1 MADGSTR
8 APSYSSSFP
17 RVRTQPFEAVTD
29 FAEVRDLLQKG
40 DLKRAGPT
48 IEQLMTGCAGIARLE
63 VVLLYGEYLLRCG
76 RPFSA
81 TRVLRSL
88 NKRFRNNF
96 RFRLLHAKAMADMG
110 RMDLARAAGRE
121 LAKSPGEN
129 RNRAKQLVAE
139 IDGILTGASAHKQY
153 ATNVS
158 AFESTL
164 GLTGDALFTP
174 PALKKLDEHLGN
186 IQDMD
191 EEMTE
196 VVARQWGF
204 FFGEYL
210 VRRFGAQ
217 WRWSLSPGL
226 SRIKMPLRTGS
237 LELFPDLWIMWS
249 LSRPEHQLSE
259 FVRVLLELAGV
270 EQAEIEMEAGS
281 PSGFL
286 QGDTSEQPPEPLSEA
301 LRYAVEVAS
310 RGIPVRGLG
319 LHADCPW
326 CRLRV
331 PLLLETQHGPT
342 AVLFVTDPKQKAN
355 FERYLDMLSLSQ
367 YGQTRWSVRNQ
378 RGRVSHPSLQIYEAP
393 DRAVRAALVARR
405 MCTPNPSENAR
416 WATIICE
423 MLLKISLDGRPS
435 TIAMVQEAIIDQ
447 IRPGGR
453 ARWGV
458 LYENR
463 SSILFMLT
471 CYLGEI
477 LRNRYGGR
485 WGVDRL
491 SGQKT
496 GPTAGLELPDLRYNL
511 GIQVLKT
518 FHNGKEDPL
527 LPSTIEYA
535 RRAQS

>member
-1 MADGSTR
+1 MADVSTR
-8 APSYSSSFP
+8 SPSLSSSFP

-29 FAEVRDLLQKG
+29 FAEVRDLLGKG

-48 IEQLMTGCAGIARLE
+48 IEQLMTGCAGIARLD

-76 RPFSA
+76 RPFS
-81 TRVLRSL
+81 TSRVLRSL
-88 NKRFRNNF
+88 KNRFRNNF
-96 RFRLLHAKAMADMG
+96 RFRLLHAKALADMG
-110 RMDLARAAGRE
+110 RMDLARAAARE
-121 LAKSPGEN
+121 LSKSSGEN
-129 RNRAKQLVAE
+129 RNQAKQLVTE
-139 IDGILTGASAHKQY
+139 IDGILTGVSAHKQH
-153 ATNVS
+153 ATHLS

-164 GLTGDALFTP
+164 ELVSDALFTP
-174 PALKKLDEHLGN
+174 PALKKLDEHLSGM
-186 IQDMD
+186 QDMD
-191 EEMTE
+191 EELTE
-196 VVARQWGF
+196 AVARQWGF
-204 FFGEYL
+204 YLGEYL
-210 VRRFGAQ
+210 NRRFGAQ
-217 WRWSLSPGL
+217 WRWSISPDL
-226 SRIKMPLRTGS
+226 SRIQMPVRTGN
-237 LELFPDLWIMWS
+237 LELFPDLWILWA
-249 LSRPEHQLSE
+249 LSRPEHRLTDL
-259 FVRVLLELAGV
+259 VRVLLEIAGV
-270 EQAEIEMEAGS
+270 EQAEIEMEVGS
-281 PSGFL
+281 PSEFL
-286 QGDTSEQPPEPLSEA
+286 AGEASDEPSDPLSEA
-301 LRYAVEVAS
+301 LRYALTVTS

-326 CRLRV
+326 SRLRV

-342 AVLFVTDPKQKAN
+342 AVLFVTDPKQKTQ
-355 FERYLDMLSLSQ
+355 FERYLDMLCLSQ

-378 RGRVSHPSLQIYEAP
+378 RSHISHPSLQIYEAP

-405 MCTPNPSENAR
+405 MCTSNPSENAR
-416 WATIICE
+416 WATIIGE

-435 TIAMVQEAIIDQ
+435 TVVKVQDAIIEQ

-458 LYENR
+458 LFENR
-463 SSILFMLT
+463 YSILFMLT

-485 WGVDRL
+485 WGADRL
-491 SGQKT
+491 SGRKI
-496 GPTAGLELPDLRYNL
+496 GPTAGLELPDLRFNL